1 MRFVLENPVPSPR
14 QHIPTLPEAVDL
26 VMTRVLAK
34 NPEYR
39 FESCTAFAR
48 ALTQALLTV
57 TPSASHAPLILF
69 VSYRRTDQEP
79 VTELARTFQSWGNRV
94 WYDQEING
102 GKKWWQEILE
112 QIRACEVF
120 VVALT
125 PDYLT
130 SLPCRLEYEYASALN
145 KRILPIEMS
154 PVGEYRLLPK
164 TLRET
169 HIVPFDKK
177 DALTLISRAL
187 QELEPS
193 PALPSPLPPEP
204 ETPESELGRMSDLP
218 YSDALGNE
226 ERQRYILSVLEDYLH
241 SEEENDVQLSRR
253 LLEVMR
259 QRRHVLGV
267 VQKRIERVLKETL

>member
-1 MRFVLENPVPSPR
+1 M
-14 QHIPTLPEAVDL
+14 
-26 VMTRVLAK
+26 
-34 NPEYR
+34 
-39 FESCTAFAR
+39 
-48 ALTQALLTV
+48 
-57 TPSASHAPLILF
+57 
-69 VSYRRTDQEP
+69 
-79 VTELARTFQSWGNRV
+79 
-94 WYDQEING
+94 
-102 GKKWWQEILE
+102 
-112 QIRACEVF
+112 
-120 VVALT
+120 VALT

-193 PALPSPLPPEP
+193 SALPSPLPPEP
-204 ETPESELGRMSDLP
+204 ETPDSELGRMSDLL

-259 QRRHVLGV
+259 QRRDVLGV
-267 VQKRIERVLKETL
+267 VQKRIERVLKETP